1 MLILEPVQ
9 GALQGD
15 LVPDHNVTDGP
26 CLWFTSGWQN
36 VTFIFLSG
44 WQKKIVVVYHN
55 ITDEGGEANLA
66 RSMYSRGSSSLIDS
80 NLTTYHFTDQGG
92 WSTTRENQATPK

>member
-15 LVPDHNVTDGP
+15 LVSDHNVTDGP
-26 CLWFTSGWQN
+26 CLWFTSGWQK

-44 WQKKIVVVYHN
+44 WQKTSNFLWFFI
-55 ITDEGGEANLA
+55 ITDEGG
-66 RSMYSRGSSSLIDS
+66 
-80 NLTTYHFTDQGG
+80 
-92 WSTTRENQATPK
+92 